1 MPFIEVKNV
10 VKYFPVQ
17 KGYLDTLLT
26 RQKEFVKAVDDISFE
41 IDEGEV
47 FGLAGESGS
56 GKTTM
61 GRLIVRLLDPT
72 AGQILFDGQDIAKIR
87 GKKLRLL
94 KRRLQFTFQDPSSA
108 LHPRLTVGNAI
119 ADALRLQGIGTRSEQ
134 KQRTMKILERV
145 GLSPASSFYDR
156 LPHQL
161 SGGQKQRVVFGRA
174 IILEPEF
181 VVTDEPV
188 AMVDVSVRAQILE
201 LMKDLQDEY
210 SLTYLFIS
218 HDLATARY
226 ICDRIGI
233 MYLGKLVEIAD
244 KDHIYMDSLHPY
256 TVSLMA
262 AIPVPDPKAKKGDAI
277 PKGEIPSS
285 INPPLGCNFHPRC
298 PKAFERCPAE
308 EPELREV
315 KKKHWVACHLYD

>member
-1 MPFIEVKNV
+1 MPLIEVKNV
-10 VKYFPVQ
+10 MKHFPVQ
-17 KGYLDTLLT
+17 KGFLDTLFT
-26 RQKEFVKAVDDISFE
+26 RQKEFVKAVDGISFE
-41 IDEGEV
+41 IEEGEV

-61 GRLIVRLLDPT
+61 GRLIVRLIDPT
-72 AGQILFDGQDIAKIR
+72 AGQILFAGQDIAKIR
-87 GKKLRLL
+87 GKQLRLL
-94 KRRLQFTFQDPSSA
+94 KRRLQFTFQDPSSS
-108 LHPRLTVGNAI
+108 LNPRLTIGNAI
-119 ADALRLQGIGTRSEQ
+119 ADALRLQGMGNKSEQ

-145 GLSPASSFYDR
+145 GLSPARSFYDR

-161 SGGQKQRVVFGRA
+161 SGGQRQRVVFGRA

-218 HDLATARY
+218 HDLATARH

-233 MYLGKLVEIAD
+233 MYLGKIVEIAD
-244 KDHIYMDSLHPY
+244 KDQIYTDSLHPY

-262 AIPVPDPKAKKGDAI
+262 AIPVPDPKAKKGEKL
-277 PKGEIPSS
+277 PKGEIPSP
-285 INPPLGCNFHPRC
+285 INPPSGCNFHPRC
-298 PKAFERCPAE
+298 PKTFERCAE
-308 EPELREV
+308 EEPALREV
-315 KKKHWVACHLYD
+315 KKEHWVACHLYD

>member
-1 MPFIEVKNV
+1 MPLIEVKNA

-17 KGYLDTLLT
+17 KGYLDTLFT
-26 RQKEFVKAVDDISFE
+26 RQKEFVKAVDDVSFE
-41 IDEGEV
+41 IEEKEV

-61 GRLIVRLLDPT
+61 GRLIVRLIDLT
-72 AGQILFDGQDIAKIR
+72 AGQILFDGQDIAKIN

-94 KRRLQFTFQDPSSA
+94 KRRLQFTFQDPSSS
-108 LHPRLTVGNAI
+108 LNPRLSIGNAI

-161 SGGQKQRVVFGRA
+161 SGGQRQRVVFGRA

-218 HDLATARY
+218 HDLATARH
-226 ICDRIGI
+226 ICDRIAI
-233 MYLGKLVEIAD
+233 MYLGKIVEIAD
-244 KDHIYMDSLHPY
+244 KDQIYTDSLHPY
-256 TVSLMA
+256 AVSLMA
-262 AIPVPDPKAKKGDAI
+262 AIPVPDPTATTGEAI
-277 PKGEIPSS
+277 PKGEIPSP
-285 INPPLGCNFHPRC
+285 INPPSGCNFHPRC
-298 PKAFERCPAE
+298 PKAFERCAVE